1 MYVCICQS
9 VTDRDIR
16 RQAGDGVRSFADLQ
30 ARTGCATCCGCCES
44 EARQV
49 LANAVRD
56 ERMSLPMVAA
66 A

>member
-9 VTDRDIR
+9 VTDREIR
-16 RQAGDGVRSFADLQ
+16 RQAADGVRSFAELQ
-30 ARTGCATCCGCCES
+30 ARTGCSTCCGCCEG

-49 LANAVRD
+49 LANAVRE

>member
-9 VTDRDIR
+9 VTDREIR
-16 RQAGDGVRSFADLQ
+16 RQAADGVRAFAELQ
-30 ARTGCATCCGCCES
+30 ARTGCSTCCGRCEG

-49 LANAVRD
+49 LANAVRE

>member
-9 VTDRDIR
+9 VTDREIR
-16 RQAGDGVRSFADLQ
+16 RQAEMGVRSFAELQ
-30 ARTGCATCCGCCES
+30 ASTGCSTCCGCCEG

-49 LANAVRD
+49 LNAAVAEVR
-56 ERMSLPMVAA
+56 LAIPMVAA